1 MRDRLALHT
10 WTLDT
15 TPLAEVL
22 RVAGRAG
29 WNAIELR
36 RLDFARA
43 AEGGQPAEA
52 VIDRVQASGVP
63 VSCVGGERGWMFAG
77 DADRRR
83 LMAGWRESCRWARV
97 LGAPLVMSPA
107 DAGLGDRRQAGQR
120 VREVG
125 DIAADA
131 GVRVAI
137 EAGSQSAQLSTLATI
152 REVLAIADHPCCGL
166 LVDAYH
172 LERSG
177 EGLPGLL
184 DLAAAEIVYVQ
195 YSDVPRTG
203 LEPGQVLDRLPPGQG
218 CVPFREFFRL
228 LADKR
233 YEGYLSYEAPNP
245 AAWAR
250 DPGAVASEAAVATR
264 ALLPD

>member
-10 WTLDT
+10 WTLDA
-15 TPLAEVL
+15 TPLGEIL
-22 RVAGRAG
+22 RLAGRAG
-29 WNAIELR
+29 WNAVELR

-43 AEGGQPAEA
+43 AQQGQPAEA
-52 VIDRVQASGVP
+52 VIDLVRASGVA
-63 VSCVGGERGWMFAG
+63 VACVGGERGWMFAAE
-77 DADRRR
+77 ADRRL
-83 LMAGWRESCRWARV
+83 LMEGWRESCAWARR

-107 DAGLGDRRQAGQR
+107 DTGPGDLRQAAQR

-125 DIAADA
+125 DLAGDA

-137 EAGSQSAQLSTLATI
+137 EAGSQSAQLNTLARV
-152 REVLAIADHPCCGL
+152 REVLALAGHPRCGL

-177 EGLPGLL
+177 EGLQGVG
-184 DLAAAEIVYVQ
+184 DLAPAEIAYVQ

-203 LEPGQVLDRLPPGQG
+203 LEPGQVLNRLPPGQG

-228 LADKR
+228 LVDKG

-250 DPGAVASEAAVATR
+250 DPEEVAREAAVATR
-264 ALLPD
+264 ALLTD